1 MKTTMEQKQITML
14 VTTLHKVL
22 QVAYDLGKADAMVA
36 PTQTSKG
43 S

>member
-1 MKTTMEQKQITML
+1 MKITML
-14 VTTLHKVL
+14 MTTLHKVM

-36 PTQTSKG
+36 PTQTTKG